1 MIVKLQGSFAALFSI
16 YNQQSVLTCHLD
28 GRADEGLHDIHVH
41 VADVV
46 PDDEVVDVLP
56 HLVRPV
62 TEHPPCLHQVRA
74 GKIFCNVV
82 KIFHYRML
90 LSRLV
95 HLQDVLICAIRR
107 RGSK

>member
-1 MIVKLQGSFAALFSI
+1 MIVKLQGSIQALFSI
-16 YNQQSVLTCHLD
+16 YNQQSALTCYLD

-41 VADVV
+41 IADVV
-46 PDDEVVDVLP
+46 TDDEVVDVLP

-62 TEHPPCLHQVRA
+62 TEHPPSLQQVRA
-74 GKIFCNVV
+74 GKIFLQRGKNISLQDVV
-82 KIFHYRML
+82 
-90 LSRLV
+90 SSV